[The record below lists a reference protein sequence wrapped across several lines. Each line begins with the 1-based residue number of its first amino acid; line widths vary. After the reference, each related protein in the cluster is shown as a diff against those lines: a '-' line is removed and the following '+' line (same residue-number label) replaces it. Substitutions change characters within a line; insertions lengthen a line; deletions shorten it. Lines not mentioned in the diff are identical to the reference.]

1 MNWRLTSE
9 IVAYVI
15 PTEKEVYLAATEKKQ
30 YQVKVL
36 KLIEGKPYQE
46 VRLYENQFKI
56 KFGGGDND
64 FDLYLWC
71 SELPDEWFK
80 VANFYKPG
88 IWNLLENHTV
98 TGGMIEEIF
107 EVTFEEELP
116 YVSFIEPSMKN
127 FKSCFEEMKRK
138 MNCEM
143 CKKTKKWIPGH
154 RYDSYTESIFPL
166 ASVHLRKENLT
177 NSQYLTDFDKMPEVW
192 IYVGELGDEKTV
204 SEVLKNRSFG
214 DGPNDLKIAF
224 KTKSM
229 VDVGETLTNDYS
241 GDIKDYWLPIYD
253 NAIKEG
259 KPLKEILDTFS
270 VISNLTTTVSIPTYE
285 LENLTQD
292 TIERVLIDCW
302 NLDNVRE
309 DLLVGD
315 KNKETENQ
323 DRAEKLFV
331 ISGIKDTNFLKGLYY
346 PELYKDLGIDLKKLV
361 KDAVQEIKGIKMC
374 HDFDHYLKYLDYW
387 KNPGRV
393 DTNKCCSKQRVKS
406 TNYKL
411 DVVTLKD
418 LYGDSEL
425 KDTIIGAVNKVREDF
440 GLGATEYSLINIG
453 NKKEPKEYIVCK
465 LTLDDLIKFKK
476 GVSKMSETLKNEIL
490 ENHFVWV
497 QVVFDKDGIIS

>member
-9 IVAYVI
+9 VVAYVV

-88 IWNLLENHTV
+88 IWNLLEDHTV

-116 YVSFIEPSMKN
+116 YVSFIEPGMKN

-143 CKKTKKWIPGH
+143 CKKTTKWIPGH

-166 ASVHLRKENLT
+166 ASVHLRKESLT

-229 VDVGETLTNDYS
+229 VDAGETLTNDYS
-241 GDIKDYWLPIYD
+241 GEIKDYWLPIYD

-270 VISNLTTTVSIPTYE
+270 VVSNPTTTVSLPITE
-285 LENLTQD
+285 LEDLTQD

-302 NLDNVRE
+302 NLDNVRA
-309 DLLVGD
+309 DLFVGD

-346 PELYKDLGIDLKKLV
+346 PELYKDLRIDIKKIV
-361 KDAVQEIKGIKMC
+361 KDAVQTVKGIKMC
-374 HDFDHYLKYLDYW
+374 HDFDFYLKYLDYW
-387 KNPGRV
+387 KNPGRI
-393 DTNKCCSKQRVKS
+393 DTEKCCSKQRVKS

-425 KDTIIGAVNKVREDF
+425 KDTIIEAINEVKENF

-453 NKKEPKEYIVCK
+453 NKKEPKEYIICK

-476 GVSKMSETLKNEIL
+476 GVLNMSENLKNEIL

-497 QVVFDKDGIIS
+497 QVIFDKDGIIS

>member
-9 IVAYVI
+9 VVAYVV

-88 IWNLLENHTV
+88 IWNLLEDHTV

-116 YVSFIEPSMKN
+116 YVSFIEPGMKN

-143 CKKTKKWIPGH
+143 CKKTTKWIPGH

-166 ASVHLRKENLT
+166 ASVHLRKESLT

-229 VDVGETLTNDYS
+229 VDAGETLTNDYS
-241 GDIKDYWLPIYD
+241 GEIKDYWLPIYD

-270 VISNLTTTVSIPTYE
+270 VISNLTTTVSIPTNE

-302 NLDNVRE
+302 NLDNVRA
-309 DLLVGD
+309 DLFVGD

-361 KDAVQEIKGIKMC
+361 KDAVQEVKGIKVC

-425 KDTIIGAVNKVREDF
+425 KDTIVGAVNKVREDF
-440 GLGATEYSLINIG
+440 GLGATEYNLI
-453 NKKEPKEYIVCK
+453 

-497 QVVFDKDGIIS
+497 QVVFDKDGIIN

>member
-1 MNWRLTSE
+1 M
-9 IVAYVI
+9 
-15 PTEKEVYLAATEKKQ
+15 
-30 YQVKVL
+30 
-36 KLIEGKPYQE
+36 
-46 VRLYENQFKI
+46 
-56 KFGGGDND
+56 
-64 FDLYLWC
+64 
-71 SELPDEWFK
+71 
-80 VANFYKPG
+80 
-88 IWNLLENHTV
+88 
-98 TGGMIEEIF
+98 
-107 EVTFEEELP
+107 
-116 YVSFIEPSMKN
+116 
-127 FKSCFEEMKRK
+127 
-138 MNCEM
+138 
-143 CKKTKKWIPGH
+143 
-154 RYDSYTESIFPL
+154 
-166 ASVHLRKENLT
+166 
-177 NSQYLTDFDKMPEVW
+177 
-192 IYVGELGDEKTV
+192 
-204 SEVLKNRSFG
+204 
-214 DGPNDLKIAF
+214 
-224 KTKSM
+224 
-229 VDVGETLTNDYS
+229 TNDYS
-241 GDIKDYWLPIYD
+241 GEIKDYWLPIYD

-270 VISNLTTTVSIPTYE
+270 VISNLTTTVSIPTNE

-302 NLDNVRE
+302 NLDNVRA
-309 DLLVGD
+309 DLFVGD

-361 KDAVQEIKGIKMC
+361 KDAVQEVKGIKVC

-418 LYGDSEL
+418 LYGDAEL

-440 GLGATEYSLINIG
+440 GLGATEYNLINIG
-453 NKKEPKEYIVCK
+453 NKKEPKEYIICK

-476 GVSKMSETLKNEIL
+476 GVLNMSENLKNEIL

-497 QVVFDKDGIIS
+497 QVVFDKDGIIN